1 MLLLTAFSAIIAP
14 FLFLVI
20 LGMPAKKGMSF
31 SAIIV
36 LLLGY
41 MVWGVEGN
49 VIVASI
55 LQGFH
60 KALTILLILF
70 GAIVLLNT
78 LKNTGAVDRINE
90 GFRGIS
96 SDMRVQ
102 AIIVAFLFGSLIE
115 GAAGFGTPA
124 AVAGPLLV
132 ALGFAPLAAATL
144 ALVADSVAVSFGA
157 VGTPVIVGLSN
168 IEGSNASFLQ
178 EIAIRITRMDLL
190 VGIFIPFV
198 LVFVLV
204 FFFSKGKRNMKD
216 AFVMLPWTLMVG
228 AVYTISAAIYAA
240 LFGPEFVSILASLTG
255 LAVASLTAKK
265 GILIPKETWNDA
277 LVEGFKVET
286 KKSDMGIIAAW
297 TPYFIVVGLLLATRI
312 VPAIKSFSQTFVNLS
327 WNNIMGIEGVNSG
340 WQVLYSPGTILVIA
354 AILAVFTQ
362 KKSFSCF
369 VEASKVSMGSVM
381 GAALALIP
389 TLALVQ
395 VFTNSGMNANDLL
408 PMPQFIAN
416 TMADTLGGV
425 WLNIAPF
432 LGILGAFITG
442 SATVSTM
449 TFSPIQYSVA
459 QQMGLSTNLVL
470 AQQVM
475 GGAAGNMICVHN
487 VVAATAVVG
496 LVGKEGEV
504 IRKTLVP
511 CIIYGILI
519 GIAGIIMASMM

>member
-20 LGMPAKKGMSF
+20 LRMPAKKGMLY

-41 MVWGVEGN
+41 MVWGVETT
-49 VIVASI
+49 VIAASF
-55 LQGFH
+55 LQGLH
-60 KALTILLILF
+60 RAITILLILF

-102 AIIVAFLFGSLIE
+102 AIIVAYLFGALIE

-132 ALGFAPLAAATL
+132 ALGFTPLAAATL
-144 ALVADSVAVSFGA
+144 SLVADSVPVSFGA

-168 IEGSNASFLQ
+168 IEGVNQSFLQ
-178 EIAIRITRMDLL
+178 DIAVRITRMDFL
-190 VGIFIPFV
+190 VGLFIPFM
-198 LVFVLV
+198 LVFLLV

-216 AFVMLPWTLMVG
+216 AYVMLPWTLMVG
-228 AVYTISAAIYAA
+228 VVYTVSAAIYAA

-255 LAVASLTAKK
+255 LAVASITAKK
-265 GILIPKETWNDA
+265 GILLPKETWNDA

-286 KKSDMGIIAAW
+286 KKSDMGLIAAW
-297 TPYFIVVGLLLATRI
+297 TPYLIVVALLLATRI
-312 VPAIKSFSQTFVNLS
+312 VPAVKSFTQTYVDLS
-327 WNNIMGIEGVNSG
+327 WRNILGIQGINSG

-354 AILAVFTQ
+354 AVLAVYIQ
-362 KKSFSCF
+362 KSSFSAF
-369 VEASKVSMGSVM
+369 TEASKVSMGSVM

-395 VFTNSGMNANDLL
+395 VFTNSGMNTSGLI
-408 PMPQFIAN
+408 PMPQYIAN

-425 WLNIAPF
+425 WLSIAPF

-442 SATVSTM
+442 SATVSTL

-496 LVGKEGEV
+496 LVGKEGDV
-504 IRKTLVP
+504 IRKTLGP

-519 GIAGIIMASMM
+519 GIAGMVMSTMM